1 MTYHIYRT
9 TCTLF
14 LCHFSPQCENN
25 INSIQGRGVGKVVV
39 IVEND
44 SENYYYVSRPGTL
57 PHSLNSGQNLNL
69 AFQFSEATI
78 KLPNAASVLVRKHS
92 VHVWGAFKLLGFSQ
106 EIVSRVVSRL
116 GRNFKSRKASQ
127 MHRALTKNGRDAET
141 LAVPIIVHES
151 INPLRQR
158 RTEWFLRLR
167 RSCSKYKQ
175 GDPEEDLE

>member
-25 INSIQGRGVGKVVV
+25 TNSIQGRGVGKVVV

-44 SENYYYVSRPGTL
+44 SENYYVSRPGTL
-57 PHSLNSGQNLNL
+57 PHSLNSGQNL

-78 KLPNAASVLVRKHS
+78 KLPNAASILVGKHS
-92 VHVWGAFKLLGFSQ
+92 VHVWGAFKLLEFSQ

-116 GRNFKSRKASQ
+116 GRNFKSRKTSQ

-141 LAVPIIVHES
+141 VPIIVHES

-158 RTEWFLRLR
+158 RTE
-167 RSCSKYKQ
+167 
-175 GDPEEDLE
+175 